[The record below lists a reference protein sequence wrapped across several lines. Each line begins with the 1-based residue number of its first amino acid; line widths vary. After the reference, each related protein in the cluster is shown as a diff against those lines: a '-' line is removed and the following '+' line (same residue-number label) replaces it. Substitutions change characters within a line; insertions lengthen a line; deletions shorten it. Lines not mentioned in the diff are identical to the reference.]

1 MDVRDA
7 VASRFSCRAFLP
19 TPVPLATVR
28 EILTRA
34 ARAPSGGNL
43 QPWRVHALAGAVLED
58 LKARIR
64 PFAPDN
70 PRGEGAEYQ
79 VYPSPLKEPYYSR
92 RFEVGADL
100 YRAIG
105 VPREDRPARY
115 RQYARNFEFF
125 GAPVGLLFTIDRSMG
140 PPQWSD
146 LGMHIQTVM
155 LLARAYGLDTCGIE
169 AWTHWHKT
177 VSAFLALPAE
187 EMVFC
192 GMALGHGDPA
202 APINGW
208 RSTREALDGFAV
220 FAGFAEEGPP
230 QC

>member
-28 EILTRA
+28 EILERA

-70 PRGEGAEYQ
+70 PRGEGAEYE
-79 VYPSPLKEPYYSR
+79 VYPSPLKEPYYAR
-92 RFEVGADL
+92 RFQVGADL

-105 VPREDRPARY
+105 IPREDRPARY
-115 RQYARNFEFF
+115 RQYAQNFEFF

-146 LGMHIQTVM
+146 LGMYIQTVM
-155 LLARAYGLDTCGIE
+155 LLARAYGLHSCSIE

-177 VSAFLALPAE
+177 ASAFLTLPAE

-192 GMALGHGDPA
+192 GMALGHADPA

-208 RSTREALDGFAV
+208 RSTREDLDGFAN
-220 FAGFAEEGPP
+220 FSGFIAEAPP